1 MTKKIYMIVLASDSE
16 MGNLSD
22 KITDRF
28 PETDKSKVYCGSWG
42 EIKSNREECLNA
54 ISSTVNYFIKKTEV
68 EEICFGCNIKDVLAI
83 KSLLSLDDCEITE
96 INSSE
101 M

>member
-1 MTKKIYMIVLASDSE
+1 MTKKIYIIILASDSE
-16 MGNLSD
+16 IENVSD

-28 PETDKSKVYCGSWG
+28 PKTDKSKVFCGSWG
-42 EIKSNREECLNA
+42 EIKSNREECLNV

-68 EEICFGCNIKDVLAI
+68 EEVCFGCNIKDVSDI

-96 INSSE
+96 INSSDI
-101 M
+101 